1 MGCEFFWAFAMVK
14 IYGCDFLWELTMA
27 GKRTKEKSIGDFA
40 LEFTMA
46 IIEVCLWAFMSFGDG
61 YKKRRKGCMCFC
73 CGLCLE

>member
-1 MGCEFFWAFAMVK
+1 
-14 IYGCDFLWELTMA
+14 MA
-27 GKRTKEKSIGDFA
+27 GKRTKEKSIGDLA